1 MIADKPE
8 EKGSNGGGMPRG
20 MGGVGMSGMDM

>member
-8 EKGSNGGGMPRG
+8 EKVSNGCGMPRG
-20 MGGVGMSGMDM
+20 MGGGMGGMDM